1 MGFVEQ
7 SCNGL
12 GRCHEVRG
20 GRGAVTTDVSYDIF
34 AIPDA
39 RCVSI
44 PVLWCGVRSIN
55 GVARSN
61 NICVIHRICT
71 MRLLVYL
78 YGVQI
83 GFIY

>member
-44 PVLWCGVRSIN
+44 PVLCAEYRVL
-55 GVARSN
+55 
-61 NICVIHRICT
+61 T
-71 MRLLVYL
+71 E
-78 YGVQI
+78 
-83 GFIY
+83 